1 MKILRWVQIADT
13 HTAGEPTRI
22 VLGELPYTIPGRTM
36 GERQT
41 WLADHAEDLRQFL
54 LQEPRGHNDMFG
66 AVVVPPVNPEADFG
80 LIFFDSEGCL
90 GMCGHGTIG
99 AVTALAS
106 LGWTQKEELIIDTPA
121 GEVRCRIHWKDGE
134 VVAVTFQNVASFYL
148 TTLRKDGVPIHIAY
162 GGNLF
167 ALVEVKLLGFQLERD
182 ALPELV
188 HRGMAIRRWVNEH
201 HVFHHPATRAP
212 LKVDL
217 VEFYSEA
224 APQTNVAVFGEGQVD
239 RSPCGSGTCA
249 KMAFLHAHGQLGVG
263 EEYRYRSILGTEF
276 IGRIVTEVR
285 VGDILGIIPEVTGS
299 AYLVGIG
306 SLVLVEG
313 DPFPSGFR
321 LIPQSKEDSPFCSER
336 RKGKG

>member
-1 MKILRWVQIADT
+1 MKILRWVQIVDT

-22 VLGELPYTIPGRTM
+22 VLGGLPHTIHGPTM

-66 AVVVPPVNPEADFG
+66 AVVVPPINPEADFG

-106 LGWTQKEELIIDTPA
+106 LGWTQKEELIIDIPS
-121 GEVRCRIHWKDGE
+121 GQVHCRIHWKDGE
-134 VVAVTFQNVASFYL
+134 AGAVTFRNVASFYL
-148 TTLRKDGVPIHIAY
+148 TTLEKDGVPIHIAY

-167 ALVEVKLLGFQLERD
+167 ALVEVRSLGLQLERD

-188 HRGMAIRRWVNEH
+188 HRGMAIRRWINQH
-201 HVFHHPATRAP
+201 HVFHHPATKAP

-217 VEFYSEA
+217 VEFYNET
-224 APQTNVAVFGEGQVD
+224 APPTNVVVFGQGQVD

-249 KMAFLHAHGQLGVG
+249 KMAFLHVQGQLRVG

-276 IGRIVTEVR
+276 IGRIVTETM
-285 VGDILGIIPEVTGS
+285 VGDALGIIPEVTGS
-299 AYLVGIG
+299 AHLVGIG

-321 LIPQSKEDSPFCSER
+321 L
-336 RKGKG
+336 